1 MIEGIA
7 TMTTNTQNDVKL
19 LGDKIKGIR
28 IAMMTTVET
37 DGSLRSRPM
46 ATQDMEFDGDLWF
59 FTKAS
64 APKVDD
70 VQRDEQVNL
79 GYSKPDENLF
89 VSVSGTAQLVRDR
102 QKMDELWKPALKAWF
117 PNGKEDPD
125 LALLKVTVESAEYWD
140 APSGIMGRLYVVTK
154 GLATGGKDSGGED
167 VKLNLK

>member
-1 MIEGIA
+1 MA
-7 TMTTNTQNDVKL
+7 SNTQNDAKL

-28 IAMMTTVET
+28 IAMMTTVDT

-70 VQRDEQVNL
+70 VQHDQQVNL
-79 GYSKPDENLF
+79 GYVKPDDNLF
-89 VSVSGTAQLVRDR
+89 VSVSGTAQLIRDR

-125 LALLKVTVESAEYWD
+125 LALLKVTVDSAEYWD
-140 APSGIMGRLYVVTK
+140 APSGVMGRLYVVAK
-154 GLATGGKDSGGED
+154 GLATGGQDSGGED